1 MVRIEDRS
9 TYYSA
14 LKDEIDKRMKSLNG
28 KSRAVIVFFK
38 TEASLRNFAKYT
50 ETTFEPILLTTA
62 VTPVERDTNIK
73 KAAQSGSVTFA
84 TREYGRGVDFVC
96 RDPAVEV
103 RYYRLYVMVSWIVKN
118 RLFLFFYH
126 LVAEFT

>member
-1 MVRIEDRS
+1 MKIEDRT
-9 TYYSA
+9 TYNSS
-14 LKDEIDKRMKSLNG
+14 LIQEINNRMKSLNEGG

-38 TEASLRNFAKYT
+38 TEASLRNFAEYT

-96 RDPAVEV
+96 CDPAVEV
-103 RYYRLYVMVSWIVKN
+103 RYYCLNVMVS
-118 RLFLFFYH
+118 
-126 LVAEFT
+126 